1 MVPEIQ
7 ASLSASSSAT
17 SGIGPLDA
25 RGVFGGDFI
34 VGRGA
39 SGGLPNWVWLAALG
53 VAALGL
59 TLWLIRR

>member
-1 MVPEIQ
+1 MGYDLA
-7 ASLSASSSAT
+7 ASLSGSSSAT
-17 SGIGPLDA
+17 SGLTQDF
-25 RGVFGGDFI
+25 RGVFGGDFV

-53 VAALGL
+53 VTALGL